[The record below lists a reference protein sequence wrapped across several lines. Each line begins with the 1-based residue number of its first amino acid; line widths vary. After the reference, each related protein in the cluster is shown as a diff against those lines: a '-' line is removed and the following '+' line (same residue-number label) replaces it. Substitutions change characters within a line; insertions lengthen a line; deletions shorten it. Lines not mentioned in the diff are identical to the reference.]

1 MAKADW
7 NFYFGVLSF
16 KDGASIENSILT
28 FDSDSEVTIE
38 DSIVVLPPMEGES
51 DTNIFNL
58 LKNAEN
64 VETSRQLYGYT
75 GVRVYAGTDDDGNQI
90 IFESGDT
97 SGTVLEVTNELMG
110 NQEMADNILADIM
123 GLRYQPLVA
132 DRALL
137 DPSAEMGDGVT
148 VNGVYSGIYTRATT
162 FGRLM
167 ASDVSA
173 PVEEEID
180 HEFAV
185 ETPSDRKYTRFVQQT
200 KAMLKITAT
209 AIDAEVSARTE
220 ADEDIRATLS
230 IQATEIAA
238 KVSQTGGSNTTN
250 SFSWSLTASGHEW
263 YANGSSTPVFKIDK
277 TGAHVNGEITATSG
291 KIGGFDI
298 KSNYLSYNGQTW
310 TEGKNNGIYLG
321 TSGLYMG
328 KDFWV
333 DASGNMTARSL
344 TLQGNI
350 TFKKSDGSVAGTLSA
365 SDLRQGA
372 VDGYNWSNGSY
383 GDYPSQA
390 SYALSGAGSGF
401 TAQTNWSNAKNPA
414 VGAGT
419 LYGTFV
425 GEIQARSLKIAG
437 GSYGLFYNIG
447 LWSGTIDGQQMQL
460 VVWQ

>member
-7 NFYFGVLSF
+7 NFYFGILSF
-16 KDGASIENSILT
+16 KDGAKIENSILT

-110 NQEMADNILADIM
+110 SQEMADNILADIM

-238 KVSQTGGSNTTN
+238 KVSQTGGNN
-250 SFSWSLTASGHEW
+250 SSFGWSLLSNEFGLYSGNNKVF
-263 YANGSSTPVFKIDK
+263 YVNSS
-277 TGAHVNGEITATSG
+277 GAHVNGEITATSG
-291 KIGGFDI
+291 RIGGFEI

-310 TEGKNNGIYLG
+310 TDGKNNGIYLG

-333 DASGNMTARSL
+333 DTSGNMTARSL
-344 TLQGNI
+344 TLQGSI
-350 TFKKSDGSVAGTLSA
+350 TFKDSDGTIAGTLSA
-365 SDLRQGA
+365 ANLRLGA
-372 VDGYNWSNGSY
+372 QRANDGYSNWNDAYTSTSSGGY
-383 GDYPSQA
+383 CYEGAA
-390 SYALSGAGSGF
+390 SGYSAK
-401 TAQTNWSNAKNPA
+401 TTWDNAQSIN
-414 VGAGT
+414 VGVSFLKASVIHCTSLAFGQNRNQ
-419 LYGTFV
+419 LYLDT
-425 GEIQARSLKIAG
+425 ISIG
-437 GSYGLFYNIG
+437 GV
-447 LWSGTIDGQQMQL
+447 DRK
-460 VVWQ
+460 VVCWV

>member
-7 NFYFGVLSF
+7 NFYFGILSF
-16 KDGASIENSILT
+16 KDGAKIENSILT
-28 FDSDSEVTIE
+28 FDPDSEVTIE
-38 DSIVVLPPMEGES
+38 DSIVVLPPMEDES
-51 DTNIFNL
+51 ATNVFNL
-58 LKNAEN
+58 LKHAEN
-64 VETSRQLYGYT
+64 VETARQLLGYT

-97 SGTVLEVTNELMG
+97 SGTVLDVTNELMG
-110 NQEMADNILADIM
+110 SQEMADNILADIRGM
-123 GLRYQPLVA
+123 RYQPLIV
-132 DRALL
+132 DRGLL
-137 DPSAEMGDGVT
+137 DPSAEVGDGIS
-148 VNGVYSGIYTRATT
+148 VNGVYSGIYTKSTT

-200 KAMLKITAT
+200 KAMLRITAT

-220 ADEDIRATLS
+220 ADKEIRATLS

-238 KVSQTGGSNTTN
+238 RVTQTGGDNA
-250 SFSWSLTASGHEW
+250 SFGWSLLSNEFGLYSGNNKVF
-263 YANGSSTPVFKIDK
+263 YVNSS
-277 TGAHVNGEITATSG
+277 GAHVNGEITATSG

-298 KSNYLSYNGQTW
+298 KSNYLSYNNMDWNSNQT
-310 TEGKNNGIYLG
+310 NGIYLG
-321 TSGLYMG
+321 TSGFRLG
-328 KDFWV
+328 QKFRV
-333 DASGNMTARSL
+333 DTAGNVTASGITATSMTL
-344 TLQGNI
+344 
-350 TFKKSDGSVAGTLSA
+350 KGTLTFDDGNGNTSTLNA
-365 SDLRQGA
+365 YTLRQGA
-372 VDGYNWSNGSY
+372 AAGYNWSNGSY
-383 GDYPSQA
+383 GGYSSQA

-401 TAQTNWSNAKNPA
+401 TAQKDWSNARNA
-414 VGAGT
+414 AIGAGT

-425 GEIQARSLKIAG
+425 GGIQARSLKIAG
-437 GSYGLFYNIG
+437 GSYGAFYNIG